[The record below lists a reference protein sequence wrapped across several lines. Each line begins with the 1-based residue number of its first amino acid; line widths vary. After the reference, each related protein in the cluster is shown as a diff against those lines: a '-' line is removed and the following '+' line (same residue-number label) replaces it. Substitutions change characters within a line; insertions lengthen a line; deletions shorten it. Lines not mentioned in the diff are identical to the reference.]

1 MDNNN
6 NNKPIG
12 DIVASLKEKLEELTK
27 QYKEVSEQAAQANT
41 MKVKLE
47 GAIEKIMSNA
57 QQQREEMLK
66 MVTETRA
73 YQKTIFKKLDRI
85 EEHLSKQNGRI
96 NNLEKSQS
104 VVKGIGLTFS
114 VIFSAILAIIKGEQ

>member
-1 MDNNN
+1 
-6 NNKPIG
+6 
-12 DIVASLKEKLEELTK
+12 
-27 QYKEVSEQAAQANT
+27 
-41 MKVKLE
+41 
-47 GAIEKIMSNA
+47 MSNV

-85 EEHLSKQNGRI
+85 EEHLATQNGRI

-104 VVKGIGLTFS
+104 VVKGIGITFS
-114 VIFSAILAIIKGEQ
+114 LIFSAILAIIKGEQ

>member
-1 MDNNN
+1 
-6 NNKPIG
+6 
-12 DIVASLKEKLEELTK
+12 
-27 QYKEVSEQAAQANT
+27 
-41 MKVKLE
+41 
-47 GAIEKIMSNA
+47 MSNV

-66 MVTETRA
+66 MVRETRA

-85 EEHLSKQNGRI
+85 EEHLAKQNGRI

>member
-1 MDNNN
+1 
-6 NNKPIG
+6 
-12 DIVASLKEKLEELTK
+12 
-27 QYKEVSEQAAQANT
+27 
-41 MKVKLE
+41 
-47 GAIEKIMSNA
+47 MSNV

-85 EEHLSKQNGRI
+85 EEHLATQNGRI

-104 VVKGIGLTFS
+104 VVKGIGITFS

>member
-1 MDNNN
+1 
-6 NNKPIG
+6 
-12 DIVASLKEKLEELTK
+12 
-27 QYKEVSEQAAQANT
+27 
-41 MKVKLE
+41 
-47 GAIEKIMSNA
+47 
-57 QQQREEMLK
+57 MLK

-85 EEHLSKQNGRI
+85 EEHLATQNGRI

-104 VVKGIGLTFS
+104 VVKGIGITFS

>member
-1 MDNNN
+1 
-6 NNKPIG
+6 
-12 DIVASLKEKLEELTK
+12 
-27 QYKEVSEQAAQANT
+27 
-41 MKVKLE
+41 
-47 GAIEKIMSNA
+47 MSNA
-57 QQQREEMLK
+57 KQQREEMLK

-73 YQKTIFKKLDRI
+73 YQKTIFKKLDSI

>member
-1 MDNNN
+1 MLD
-6 NNKPIG
+6 
-12 DIVASLKEKLEELTK
+12 
-27 QYKEVSEQAAQANT
+27 
-41 MKVKLE
+41 
-47 GAIEKIMSNA
+47 A

-73 YQKTIFKKLDRI
+73 YQKTIFKELDRI

>member
-1 MDNNN
+1 
-6 NNKPIG
+6 
-12 DIVASLKEKLEELTK
+12 
-27 QYKEVSEQAAQANT
+27 
-41 MKVKLE
+41 
-47 GAIEKIMSNA
+47 MSNV

-85 EEHLSKQNGRI
+85 EEHLATQNGRI

-104 VVKGIGLTFS
+104 VVKGIVITFS
-114 VIFSAILAIIKGEQ
+114 LIFSAILAIIKGEQ

>member
-1 MDNNN
+1 MSKTAQEQRD
-6 NNKPIG
+6 
-12 DIVASLKEKLEELTK
+12 ELM
-27 QYKEVSEQAAQANT
+27 Q
-41 MKVKLE
+41 
-47 GAIEKIMSNA
+47 
-57 QQQREEMLK
+57 

-85 EEHLSKQNGRI
+85 EEHLAKQNGRI

>member
-1 MDNNN
+1 MLD
-6 NNKPIG
+6 
-12 DIVASLKEKLEELTK
+12 
-27 QYKEVSEQAAQANT
+27 
-41 MKVKLE
+41 
-47 GAIEKIMSNA
+47 A

>member
-1 MDNNN
+1 
-6 NNKPIG
+6 
-12 DIVASLKEKLEELTK
+12 
-27 QYKEVSEQAAQANT
+27 
-41 MKVKLE
+41 
-47 GAIEKIMSNA
+47 MSNV

-85 EEHLSKQNGRI
+85 EEHLAKQNGRI

>member
-1 MDNNN
+1 
-6 NNKPIG
+6 
-12 DIVASLKEKLEELTK
+12 
-27 QYKEVSEQAAQANT
+27 
-41 MKVKLE
+41 
-47 GAIEKIMSNA
+47 MSNA
-57 QQQREEMLK
+57 QEQREEMLK

>member
-1 MDNNN
+1 
-6 NNKPIG
+6 
-12 DIVASLKEKLEELTK
+12 
-27 QYKEVSEQAAQANT
+27 
-41 MKVKLE
+41 
-47 GAIEKIMSNA
+47 MSNV

-85 EEHLSKQNGRI
+85 EEHLATQNVRI

-104 VVKGIGLTFS
+104 VVKGIGITFS
-114 VIFSAILAIIKGEQ
+114 LIFSAILAIIKGEQ

>member
-1 MDNNN
+1 M
-6 NNKPIG
+6 
-12 DIVASLKEKLEELTK
+12 
-27 QYKEVSEQAAQANT
+27 AQ
-41 MKVKLE
+41 E
-47 GAIEKIMSNA
+47 
-57 QQQREEMLK
+57 QREEMLK

>member
-1 MDNNN
+1 M
-6 NNKPIG
+6 P
-12 DIVASLKEKLEELTK
+12 
-27 QYKEVSEQAAQANT
+27 
-41 MKVKLE
+41 
-47 GAIEKIMSNA
+47 NA

>member
-47 GAIEKIMSNA
+47 GAIEMTQMLI
-57 QQQREEMLK
+57 QEEEAPK
-66 MVTETRA
+66 ED
-73 YQKTIFKKLDRI
+73 KKDD
-85 EEHLSKQNGRI
+85 K
-96 NNLEKSQS
+96 K
-104 VVKGIGLTFS
+104 K
-114 VIFSAILAIIKGEQ
+114 

>member
-1 MDNNN
+1 M
-6 NNKPIG
+6 
-12 DIVASLKEKLEELTK
+12 
-27 QYKEVSEQAAQANT
+27 Q
-41 MKVKLE
+41 
-47 GAIEKIMSNA
+47 NA

>member
-1 MDNNN
+1 
-6 NNKPIG
+6 
-12 DIVASLKEKLEELTK
+12 
-27 QYKEVSEQAAQANT
+27 
-41 MKVKLE
+41 
-47 GAIEKIMSNA
+47 MSNA